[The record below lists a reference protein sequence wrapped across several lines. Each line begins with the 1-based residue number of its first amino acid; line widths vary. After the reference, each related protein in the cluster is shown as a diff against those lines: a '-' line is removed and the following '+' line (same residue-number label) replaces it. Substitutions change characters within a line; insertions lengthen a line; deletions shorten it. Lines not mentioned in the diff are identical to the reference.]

1 LVRNFMDMAA
11 AQPRRYIFAVSV
23 SAQAQVYAYI
33 YGPSDIWYER
43 LGDLP
48 STGEWNDSHQRL
60 VRFLLLLYQQL
71 PGDYGFLVPKE
82 GGVYSPFSTNDIPT
96 LVRADG
102 SEAPLDAD
110 TETVLTGEILVTE
123 YVGTDIGVHLTHA
136 AWQT

>member
-11 AQPRRYIFAVSV
+11 AQPRRYIIAVSV

-33 YGPSDIWYER
+33 CKPSNIWYDR

-48 STGEWNDSHQRL
+48 PTGEWNNNHQRL

-96 LVRADG
+96 LVHADRT
-102 SEAPLDAD
+102 EAGLDAD
-110 TETVLTGEILVTE
+110 TETIAL
-123 YVGTDIGVHLTHA
+123 
-136 AWQT
+136 